1 MPQLKLHVL
10 RKYLKVIFNKHLIA
24 LIWSGNVLGNG
35 SLDII
40 CSSKL
45 TVFLELCSQKTVCFS
60 EQIMS
65 KDKYLITFLRQTKAG
80 GGTFRDELLVL
91 RFAKWNPYYRYL
103 K

>member
-45 TVFLELCSQKTVCFS
+45 TVFLS